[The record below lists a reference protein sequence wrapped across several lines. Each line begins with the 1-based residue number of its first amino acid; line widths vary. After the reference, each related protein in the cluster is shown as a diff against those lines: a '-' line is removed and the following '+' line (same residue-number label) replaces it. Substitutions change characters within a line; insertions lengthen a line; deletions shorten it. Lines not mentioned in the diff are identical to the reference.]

1 MRATA
6 ATVIVV
12 RRRFVNSVDSV
23 GARYLSRH
31 PSDPLLFVR
40 DDNDINMLSSRHSSS
55 RIIIIIVLPDDWA
68 SLWLW
73 VE

>member
-12 RRRFVNSVDSV
+12 RRRFVGGVDNV
-23 GARYLSRH
+23 GARYLRRH
-31 PSDPLLFVR
+31 PSDPPLFFR
-40 DDNDINMLSSRHSSS
+40 YDDGINMSSSCHSSS

-73 VE
+73 VV